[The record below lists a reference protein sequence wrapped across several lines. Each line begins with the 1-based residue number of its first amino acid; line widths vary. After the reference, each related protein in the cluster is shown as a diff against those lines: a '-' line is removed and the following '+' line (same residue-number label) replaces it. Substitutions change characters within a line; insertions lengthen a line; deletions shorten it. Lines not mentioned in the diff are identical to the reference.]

1 MKREAS
7 LIRLSRDHHRGLVM
21 SMRIERDL
29 PTADAAE
36 AAQIYGELRSFW
48 NAGLLPHFRAEC
60 ESARSA
66 CSAW

>member
-1 MKREAS
+1 MKRDAS

-36 AAQIYGELRSFW
+36 AAHAVLIVDEED
-48 NAGLLPHFRAEC
+48 AGGGTEDRLCFRLHGA
-60 ESARSA
+60 
-66 CSAW
+66 